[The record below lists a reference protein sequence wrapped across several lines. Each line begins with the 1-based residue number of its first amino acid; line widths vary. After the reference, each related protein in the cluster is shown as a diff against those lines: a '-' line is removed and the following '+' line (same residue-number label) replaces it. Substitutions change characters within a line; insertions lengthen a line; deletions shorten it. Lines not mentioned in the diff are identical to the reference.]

1 MERLI
6 LSLLFGSGGKRSEL
20 AVRSGEPC
28 DFALAVEACCLAG
41 NTAIT
46 SLQLRSGGGR
56 RKEEGRRRT
65 RRRRRRSRADIKFDK
80 PHLTGGAKTN
90 KKQPEKKIGWGTS
103 PIGTFRRTLL
113 DLFTAPSAQ
122 LSTPGPESA
131 TRFWCPEKCGL
142 VCFGYRQ
149 REITCCLSIAA
160 L

>member
-65 RRRRRRSRADIKFDK
+65 RRRRRSRADIKFDK

-90 KKQPEKKIGWGTS
+90 KKQPEKKMGGEHRQLEHFAEPFSTS
-103 PIGTFRRTLL
+103 LQHPAPNLAPQARRVLR
-113 DLFTAPSAQ
+113 D
-122 LSTPGPESA
+122 
-131 TRFWCPEKCGL
+131 
-142 VCFGYRQ
+142 FGVR
-149 REITCCLSIAA
+149 RNAV
-160 L
+160 